1 VLVRFAD
8 VLLVDKTIAPEPEL
22 CEASRSSAVK
32 TWQLRRILAVRFL
45 VAWGLAGAMSMQ
57 AQNPPAIDL
66 TKISLEDLMNVEV
79 TSVSKKEQKL
89 SQTGAAVYVISQED
103 IRRSGATNIPDL
115 LRQAPGVDVAQID
128 ANTYAISIRGFN
140 DRLADKVLVMIDGR
154 TVYTPTTSGV
164 YWDQQDVPLEDIDR
178 IEVIRGP
185 GGTVWGANAVNGVI
199 NIISKSAADTKG
211 GLVRTGGGS
220 QGTANGLVQYGG
232 EIGQGGAYRAFENYS
247 NTGNLTLPTGQD
259 GADGWHMFHSGFRSD
274 WTLSPHDTMTVQSD
288 FMQTGEGQT
297 ISVVFANALPLMRTF
312 NDAVTTGAGN
322 ILARWNHTLS
332 NGSSMSLQV
341 YYDRYNRHDEGVH
354 EGLNTFDFDFQHH
367 LHFGERHDVVWGVGY
382 RSTSDSHTAG
392 YGKTY
397 LPLSEANNL
406 FSVFVQDQIQL
417 TQSLS
422 LTVGS
427 KLEHQPYAGFQLE
440 PSARMV
446 WTPTDRQTV
455 WMSASQAI
463 KEVSREEEEL
473 QIEPYTF
480 PLPGGGFGV
489 AEYSGST
496 KAQAE
501 RFRDFEIGYRAQPA
515 KQFSVD
521 VTAYAGLYHNLQTL
535 DPGEPYFT
543 TDPEPPHLVLPY
555 FFGNTASAHTYGAE
569 LFANWNAT
577 SRWRISA
584 GYTAIH
590 LNVILDPGSQDVNQT
605 ERADNTPE
613 NQAQV
618 RSQVKLARNLE
629 WDSAAYYVGHL
640 RDGGNGP
647 VTAYTRVD
655 TRIGWRMGSHIDFSL
670 AGQNL
675 LAPHHAEFHNA
686 YEVNNTLVERSVLAK
701 ITLRF

>member
-1 VLVRFAD
+1 MLFVDTAIAAD
-8 VLLVDKTIAPEPEL
+8 LEL
-22 CEASRSSAVK
+22 CYARRSAVGG
-32 TWQLRRILAVRFL
+32 TWRRRQILCVHFL
-45 VAWGLAGAMSMQ
+45 VAWGLSGTMMIQ
-57 AQNPPAIDL
+57 AQEPPATDL
-66 TKISLEDLMNVEV
+66 TTISLEDLMNIQV

-89 SQTGAAVYVISQED
+89 SQTGAAVYVIGQED

-199 NIISKSAADTKG
+199 NIITKNAGDTKG
-211 GLVRTGGGS
+211 GVVRTGGGS
-220 QGTANGLVQYGG
+220 HDTAGGLVQYGG
-232 EIGQGGAYRAFENYS
+232 EIGQSGAYRVFQNYS
-247 NTGNLTLPTGQD
+247 NTGNLTLPSGQAA
-259 GADGWHMFHSGFRSD
+259 ADGWHMFHSGFRSD
-274 WTLSPHDTMTVQSD
+274 WTLSPHDTVTVQGD

-312 NDAVTTGAGN
+312 NDSVITGAGN
-322 ILARWNHTLS
+322 FLARWNHTLS
-332 NGSSMSLQV
+332 NGSTMSLQV
-341 YYDRYNRHDEGVH
+341 YYDRYDRHDEGVH

-367 LHFGERHDVVWGVGY
+367 LRMGSRNDVVWGVGY

-397 LPLSEANNL
+397 VPLSQANNL
-406 FSVFVQDQIQL
+406 FSVFVQDQIRL
-417 TQSLS
+417 GESLS
-422 LTVGS
+422 LTLGT
-427 KLEHQPYAGFQLE
+427 KLEHQPYTGFQLE

-463 KEVSREEEEL
+463 KEVSREEEGL

-480 PLPGGGFGV
+480 ALPGGGFGV
-489 AEYSGST
+489 AQYSGST
-496 KAQAE
+496 KSQAE
-501 RFRDFEIGYRAQPA
+501 RFRDFEIGYRAQA
-515 KQFSVD
+515 TKQFSVD
-521 VTAYAGLYHNLQTL
+521 VTAFAGFYRNLETL

-543 TDPEPPHLVLPY
+543 TDQGPPHLVLPS
-555 FFGNTASAHTYGAE
+555 FFGNTASAHTSGAE
-569 LFANWNAT
+569 IFANWNAT
-577 SRWRISA
+577 SRWRIST
-584 GYTAIH
+584 GYSAIH
-590 LNVILDPGSQDVNQT
+590 LNLILDPGSQDAHQT
-605 ERADNTPE
+605 ELADNTPE
-613 NQAQV
+613 NQVQV
-618 RSQVKLARNLE
+618 RSQVNLTRNLE

-647 VTAYTRVD
+647 VPAYTRVD
-655 TRIGWRMGSHIDFSL
+655 TRLGWRIGRSIELSL

-675 LAPHHAEFHNA
+675 LAPRHAEFHDA
-686 YEVNNTLVERSVLAK
+686 YEVNHTLVERSVLGK

>member
-1 VLVRFAD
+1 MLFVDTAIAAD
-8 VLLVDKTIAPEPEL
+8 LEL
-22 CEASRSSAVK
+22 CYARRSAVGG
-32 TWQLRRILAVRFL
+32 TWRRRQILCVHFL
-45 VAWGLAGAMSMQ
+45 VAWGLSGTMMIQ
-57 AQNPPAIDL
+57 AQEPPATDL
-66 TKISLEDLMNVEV
+66 TTISLEDLMNIQV

-89 SQTGAAVYVISQED
+89 SQTGAAVYVIGQED

-199 NIISKSAADTKG
+199 NIITKNAGDTKG
-211 GLVRTGGGS
+211 GVVRTGGGS
-220 QGTANGLVQYGG
+220 HDTAGGLVQYGG
-232 EIGQGGAYRAFENYS
+232 EIGQSGAYRVFQNYS
-247 NTGNLTLPTGQD
+247 NTGNLTLPSGQAA
-259 GADGWHMFHSGFRSD
+259 ADGWHMFHSGFRSD
-274 WTLSPHDTMTVQSD
+274 WTLSPHDTVTVQGD

-312 NDAVTTGAGN
+312 NDSVITGAGN
-322 ILARWNHTLS
+322 FLARWNHTLS
-332 NGSSMSLQV
+332 NGSTMSLQV
-341 YYDRYNRHDEGVH
+341 YYDRYDRHDEGVH

-367 LHFGERHDVVWGVGY
+367 LRMGSRNDVVWGVGY

-397 LPLSEANNL
+397 VPLSQANNL
-406 FSVFVQDQIQL
+406 FSVFVQDQIRL
-417 TQSLS
+417 GESLS
-422 LTVGS
+422 LTLGT
-427 KLEHQPYAGFQLE
+427 KLEHQPYTGFQLE

-463 KEVSREEEEL
+463 KEVSREEEGL

-480 PLPGGGFGV
+480 ALPGGGFGV
-489 AEYSGST
+489 AQYSGST
-496 KAQAE
+496 KSQAE
-501 RFRDFEIGYRAQPA
+501 RFRDFEIGYRAQA
-515 KQFSVD
+515 TKQFSVD
-521 VTAYAGLYHNLQTL
+521 VTAFAGFYRNLETL

-543 TDPEPPHLVLPY
+543 TDQGPPHLVLPS
-555 FFGNTASAHTYGAE
+555 FFGNTASAHTSGAE
-569 LFANWNAT
+569 IFANWNAT
-577 SRWRISA
+577 SRWRIST
-584 GYTAIH
+584 GYSAIH
-590 LNVILDPGSQDVNQT
+590 LNLILDPGSQDAHQT
-605 ERADNTPE
+605 ELADNTPE
-613 NQAQV
+613 NQVQV
-618 RSQVKLARNLE
+618 RSQVNLTRNLE

-647 VTAYTRVD
+647 VPAYTRVD
-655 TRIGWRMGSHIDFSL
+655 TRLGWRIGRSIELSL

-675 LAPHHAEFHNA
+675 LAPRHAEFHDA
-686 YEVNNTLVERSVLAK
+686 YEVNRTLVERSVLGK

>member
-1 VLVRFAD
+1 MLFVDRAIAAD
-8 VLLVDKTIAPEPEL
+8 PEL
-22 CEASRSSAVK
+22 CNASRSSAGSA
-32 TWQLRRILAVRFL
+32 WRRQILWIDFL
-45 VAWGLAGAMSMQ
+45 LVWSLSGAMAIR
-57 AQNPPAIDL
+57 AQNPPATNL
-66 TKISLEDLMNVEV
+66 TDISLEDLMNVQV

-89 SQTGAAVYVISQED
+89 SQTGAAVYVITQED

-115 LRQAPGVDVAQID
+115 LRQAPGVEVAQID

-199 NIISKSAADTKG
+199 NIITKSAKDIKG
-211 GLVRTGGGS
+211 GLVRTDGGS
-220 QGTANGLVQYGG
+220 QGAAGGLVQYGG
-232 EIGQGGAYRAFENYS
+232 EIGQSGAYRAFENYS
-247 NTGNLTLPTGQD
+247 NTGNLTLPDGQG

-274 WTLSPHDTMTVQSD
+274 WTLSPNDTMTVQGD
-288 FMQTGEGQT
+288 FMQTSEGQT

-312 NDAVTTGAGN
+312 NDAIATGAGN
-322 ILARWNHTLS
+322 FLGRWNHTLS
-332 NGSSMSLQV
+332 NGSTMSLQV
-341 YYDRYNRHDEGVH
+341 YYDRYTRLDEGVH

-367 LHFGERHDVVWGVGY
+367 LRIGSRNDVVWGLGY

-397 LPLSEANNL
+397 APLSQANSL
-406 FSVFVQDQIQL
+406 FSVFAQDQIRL
-417 TQSLS
+417 AESLS

-427 KLEHQPYAGFQLE
+427 KLEHQPYTGFQFE
-440 PSARMV
+440 PSAQLV

-455 WMSASQAI
+455 WISASQAV
-463 KEVSREEEEL
+463 KEVSREEEAL

-480 PLPGGGFGV
+480 ALPGGGFGV
-489 AEYSGST
+489 AQYNGNT

-501 RFRDFEIGYRAQPA
+501 RFRDFEIGYRTQPV

-521 VTAYAGLYHNLQTL
+521 VTAFGGLYHNLETL
-535 DPGEPYFT
+535 DPGTPYFT
-543 TDPEPPHLVLPY
+543 TDQGTPHVVLPF
-555 FFGNTASAHTYGAE
+555 FFGNTAGAHTYGAE
-569 LFANWNAT
+569 VFANWNVT

-584 GYTAIH
+584 GDSAIH
-590 LNVILDPGSQDVNQT
+590 LNVILDPGSQDT
-605 ERADNTPE
+605 DEPERADNTPE
-613 NQAQV
+613 NQIQV
-618 RSQVKLARNLE
+618 RSQVNLTRNLE

-647 VTAYTRVD
+647 VPAYTRVD
-655 TRIGWRMGSHIDFSL
+655 TRLGWRMGRHIELSL

-675 LAPHHAEFHNA
+675 LAPRHAEFHDA
-686 YEVNNTLVERSVLAK
+686 YEVNNTLVQRSVLGK

>member
-1 VLVRFAD
+1 VDTAIAAD
-8 VLLVDKTIAPEPEL
+8 LEL
-22 CEASRSSAVK
+22 CYASRSAAGG
-32 TWQLRRILAVRFL
+32 TWRRRQILCGRFL
-45 VAWGLAGAMSMQ
+45 IAWGLSGTMMIQ
-57 AQNPPAIDL
+57 AQEPPATDL
-66 TKISLEDLMNVEV
+66 TNISLEDLMNIQV

-89 SQTGAAVYVISQED
+89 SQTGAAVYVIGQED

-199 NIISKSAADTKG
+199 NIITKNAGDTKG
-211 GLVRTGGGS
+211 GVVRTGGGS
-220 QGTANGLVQYGG
+220 HDTAGGLVQYGG
-232 EIGQGGAYRAFENYS
+232 EIGQSGAYRVFQNYS
-247 NTGNLTLPTGQD
+247 NTGNLTLPSGQ
-259 GADGWHMFHSGFRSD
+259 GAADGWHMFHSGFRSD
-274 WTLSPHDTMTVQSD
+274 WTLSPHDTVTVQGD

-312 NDAVTTGAGN
+312 NDSVTTGAGN
-322 ILARWNHTLS
+322 FLARWNHTLS
-332 NGSSMSLQV
+332 NGSTMSLQV
-341 YYDRYNRHDEGVH
+341 YYDRYDRHDEGVH
-354 EGLNTFDFDFQHH
+354 EGLDTFDFDFQHH
-367 LHFGERHDVVWGVGY
+367 LRVGPRNDVVWGVGY

-397 LPLSEANNL
+397 VPLSQANNL
-406 FSVFVQDQIQL
+406 FSVFVQDQIRIAE
-417 TQSLS
+417 SLS
-422 LTVGS
+422 ITLGTKV
-427 KLEHQPYAGFQLE
+427 EHQPYTGFQLE

-446 WTPTDRQTV
+446 WTPTARQTV

-463 KEVSREEEEL
+463 KEVSREEEGL

-480 PLPGGGFGV
+480 ALPGGGFGV
-489 AEYSGST
+489 AQYSGST
-496 KAQAE
+496 KSQAE
-501 RFRDFEIGYRAQPA
+501 RFRDFEIGYRAQA
-515 KQFSVD
+515 TKQFSVD
-521 VTAYAGLYHNLQTL
+521 VTAFAGFYHNLQTL

-543 TDPEPPHLVLPY
+543 TDQGPPHLVLPS
-555 FFGNTASAHTYGAE
+555 FFGNTASAHTSGAE
-569 LFANWNAT
+569 IFANWSAT

-584 GYTAIH
+584 GYSAIH
-590 LNVILDPGSQDVNQT
+590 LNLILDPGSQDTHQT
-605 ERADNTPE
+605 ELADNTPE
-613 NQAQV
+613 NQVQV
-618 RSQVKLARNLE
+618 RSQVNLTRNLE

-647 VTAYTRVD
+647 VPAYTRVD
-655 TRIGWRMGSHIDFSL
+655 TRLGWRIGRSIELSL

-675 LAPHHAEFHNA
+675 LAPRHAEFHDA
-686 YEVNNTLVERSVLAK
+686 YEVNHTLVERSVLGK

>member
-1 VLVRFAD
+1 
-8 VLLVDKTIAPEPEL
+8 
-22 CEASRSSAVK
+22 
-32 TWQLRRILAVRFL
+32 
-45 VAWGLAGAMSMQ
+45 
-57 AQNPPAIDL
+57 
-66 TKISLEDLMNVEV
+66 MNIQV
-79 TSVSKKEQKL
+79 TSVSKKEQRL
-89 SQTGAAVYVISQED
+89 SQTGAAVYVITQED

-115 LRQAPGVDVAQID
+115 LRQAPGVEVAQID

-199 NIISKSAADTKG
+199 DIITKSAKDTKG
-211 GLVRTGGGS
+211 GLVRTDGGS
-220 QGTANGLVQYGG
+220 QGAAGGLVQYGG
-232 EIGQGGAYRAFENYS
+232 EIGQIGAYRAFENYS
-247 NTGNLTLPTGQD
+247 STGNLTLPDGQG

-274 WTLSPHDTMTVQSD
+274 WTLSANDTMTVQGD
-288 FMQTGEGQT
+288 FMQTSEGQT

-312 NDAVTTGAGN
+312 NDAVATGAGN
-322 ILARWNHTLS
+322 FLGRWNHTLS

-341 YYDRYNRHDEGVH
+341 YYDRYTRLDEGVH
-354 EGLNTFDFDFQHH
+354 EGLNTLDFDFQHH
-367 LHFGERHDVVWGVGY
+367 LRIGSRNDVVWGVGY

-392 YGKTY
+392 YGKAY
-397 LPLSEANNL
+397 APLSEANNL
-406 FSVFVQDQIQL
+406 FSVFAQDQVRL
-417 TQSLS
+417 AESLS

-427 KLEHQPYAGFQLE
+427 KLEHQPYTGFQFE
-440 PSARMV
+440 PSAQLV

-455 WMSASQAI
+455 WISASQAV
-463 KEVSREEEEL
+463 KEVSREEEAL

-480 PLPGGGFGV
+480 ELPGGGFGV
-489 AEYSGST
+489 AQYNGST

-501 RFRDFEIGYRAQPA
+501 RFRDFEIGYRTQPV

-521 VTAYAGLYHNLQTL
+521 VTAFGGLYHNLETL
-535 DPGEPYFT
+535 DQGTPYFT
-543 TDPEPPHLVLPY
+543 ADQGPPHVVLPF
-555 FFGNTASAHTYGAE
+555 FFGNTAGAHTYGAE
-569 LFANWNAT
+569 VFANWNVT

-584 GYTAIH
+584 GDSAIH
-590 LNVILDPGSQDVNQT
+590 LNVILDPGSQDT
-605 ERADNTPE
+605 DERERADNTPE
-613 NQAQV
+613 NQVQV
-618 RSQVKLARNLE
+618 RSQLNLTRNLE

-647 VTAYTRVD
+647 VPAYTRVD
-655 TRIGWRMGSHIDFSL
+655 TRLGWRMGRHIELSL

-675 LAPHHAEFHNA
+675 LAPRHAEFHDA
-686 YEVNNTLVERSVLAK
+686 YEVNNTLVERSVLGK